1 MKLKSTMSLLLAG
14 FFVLSPMS
22 VFAASENSLS
32 KSATSVMGKSVFMQD
47 GWGGTTKN
55 LETNAAN
62 TNDIEYLV
70 TAPEIIIKPT
80 QGDIRKGNVFKLS
93 LENAEWFF
101 RHSSGNLQTINST
114 QASALASLINGVD
127 GFENYAFTITQ
138 VNATTKAVERYSLM
152 PSKTGD
158 LRHLSAEAFREIIE
172 LTGDPKS
179 INILNGQDADVIT
192 CLTALSPTYE
202 VGYVVDAREHTGD
215 IGFAALATE
224 IGRAAPF
231 AGNTTGANLPVYN
244 DKFTDSKLLTEMHNS
259 LSTNFKGAAMEVSTY
274 DPTKGVYFPNSR
286 VYIPVGS
293 SNLDYYMTITPGDNA
308 TATVGILTDIG
319 PSYPDKTLTI
329 PLVSRSFA
337 EGDVRVR
344 VAADSN
350 QTVISSQTIQYGMT
364 TKGATSAMV
373 ETQIKAKYNFPL
385 DKLII
390 KENVPG
396 SLRKGTFYIE
406 APYGFTFEDLGGVS
420 AMTGE
425 SLFMAGNAT
434 SMSNSSTRFIEYGKE
449 IVGTQTITRK
459 DILVIDTNALGLIS
473 TTQTNGV
480 LTLVGLTLVA
490 DDGAAEGDIKL
501 KIYDHATAGSRAG
514 VSEQEFTVGTKSDW
528 KVTLTSSG
536 APTLINGKYSNTGSG
551 AEYDKFHKTG
561 RVTFAE
567 EISSSW
573 WSLRETEFILN
584 EEAKFRKVEIL
595 TEENIKGIKG
605 VYHPGETKNNITV
618 TGNKI
623 RMVDLSV
630 DKNKAAK
637 IEMDLW
643 VSVEL
648 GYEGDIT
655 LSADGDEILRNTP
668 AVKIAAAKS
677 PITITSSVTDLKI
690 GYQWQKV
697 ADVEIRE
704 TEAGL
709 LERNKRV
716 DIFIDDEITGS
727 DNISFAPDFTTSI
740 NSESKMNIT
749 TPVVRGSNISFTI
762 DRMSNGTPAVIK
774 FENLSVKIDRTV
786 PETNKKPYL
795 VVAGGNAIAGNFSA
809 FYNVHDPYFSVEGIG
824 TGLINVIT
832 SADGA
837 TESGFTN
844 VVWVKI
850 GSREVTLGRDT
861 KETITMDTEAY
872 ISAVSDSTMVP
883 VRFVTQALGMN
894 DNQLVWDDANR
905 TVTII
910 NGAQVIQFKAGSS
923 SISINGVTTNMYNE
937 AQKLVYTEIKDDR
950 SFLPFRKLG
959 DALNIKVAW
968 DEANRTAIYN
978 FDKLPQEEQDRING
992 VTPATTPATTTANTT
1007 TSADGNTTFTMP
1019 ATPQS

>member
-80 QGDIRKGNVFKLS
+80 TGDIREGNVFKLT

-101 RHSSGNLQTINST
+101 RHSNGNGITVTSAQTGALINLIFGTGNGSENYGFAITSMDSSGNVTGYRLMASKSGKISHLSTEAIDEIIN
-114 QASALASLINGVD
+114 LAGVD
-127 GFENYAFTITQ
+127 SLPNKVLSGTHPTIITALRALPNLSVGSHVEGKGTVGLEFTDI
-138 VNATTKAVERYSLM
+138 NPLLSAATSARLPISEDKFTEPKLLEAIQTGLDSRYS
-152 PSKTGD
+152 GD
-158 LRHLSAEAFREIIE
+158 LR
-172 LTGDPKS
+172 
-179 INILNGQDADVIT
+179 
-192 CLTALSPTYE
+192 E
-202 VGYVVDAREHTGD
+202 VT
-215 IGFAALATE
+215 
-224 IGRAAPF
+224 
-231 AGNTTGANLPVYN
+231 
-244 DKFTDSKLLTEMHNS
+244 
-259 LSTNFKGAAMEVSTY
+259 TY
-274 DPTKGVYFPNSR
+274 DSTKGIYLPNSR
-286 VYIPVGS
+286 VYIPVTATGVVG
-293 SNLDYYMTITPGDNA
+293 DYYMTITPGDNS
-308 TATVGILTDIG
+308 TATVGMLNDITVVSG
-319 PSYPDKTLTI
+319 NRLTI